1 MSNSTQGRADT
12 GSLLKQLVIFALY
25 PSFISS
31 VIQRA
36 KKKKKKFIEHLLCVR
51 HLTGNQGNSDGPAGM
66 IPAFVELIVGGSR
79 DV

>member
-1 MSNSTQGRADT
+1 MSISTQGRADT

-36 KKKKKKFIEHLLCVR
+36 KKKKKFIEHLLCVR